1 MKEVKKMKK
10 RAIAS
15 LLVTGMLVL
24 GIVGCS
30 KDKEPKTEEEKTFYS
45 IGTMFG
51 SRLTQL
57 AMSDAE
63 VDSLATGL
71 KDAAKGT
78 KPKVDS
84 MAYQQKIQDMFKS
97 RMEKQA
103 VGVKKKG
110 LEFIEKFVKE
120 GATKT
125 ASGLAYKHIKEGT
138 GPSPK
143 ETEIVKVH
151 YHGTLTDGT
160 VFDSSR
166 ERGKEVTFPLNR
178 VIKGWT
184 EGVQLMK
191 VGGLTKFIIPS
202 ELAYGD
208 AGAPPKIKGGETLIF
223 EVELL
228 GIEAAPAQPAT
239 PAMPAGH
246 APKKK

>member
-1 MKEVKKMKK
+1 MKK
-10 RAIAS
+10 RVFTS
-15 LLVTGMLVL
+15 LSMLVL
-24 GIVGCS
+24 IGLMAVGCS
-30 KDKEPKTEEEKTFYS
+30 KWKDPKTEEEKTFYS

-63 VDSLATGL
+63 VDALAHGL
-71 KDAAKGT
+71 RDAAKAE
-78 KPKVDS
+78 KSKVDP
-84 MAYQQKIQDMFKS
+84 MAYQQKIQDLFKV
-97 RMEKQA
+97 RMEKQS
-103 VGVKKKG
+103 VDVKKKG
-110 LEFIEKFVKE
+110 VTFIDQFVKD

-125 ASGLAYKHIKEGT
+125 ASGMAYKHIKEGT

-143 ETEIVKVH
+143 ETDIVKVH

-166 ERGKEVTFPLNR
+166 ERGKEVSFPLNR
-178 VIKGWT
+178 VIRGWT
-184 EGVQLMK
+184 EGLQLMK

-208 AGAPPKIKGGETLIF
+208 AGAPPKIRGGETLIF

-228 GIEAAPAQPAT
+228 GFEKAPVAPPVAAPAP
-239 PAMPAGH
+239 

>member
-1 MKEVKKMKK
+1 MKK
-10 RAIAS
+10 KVLPSLVVIALIALS
-15 LLVTGMLVL
+15 AVS
-24 GIVGCS
+24 CS
-30 KDKEPKTEEEKTFYS
+30 KGKEPKTEEEKTFYS

-57 AMSDAE
+57 SMSDAE
-63 VDSLATGL
+63 IDSLAAGL
-71 KDAAKGT
+71 RDAAKGD
-78 KPKVDS
+78 KQKVDP

-103 VGVKKKG
+103 VDVKKKG
-110 LEFIEKFVKE
+110 QEFLEKFVKD

-125 ASGLAYKHIKEGT
+125 ASGMAYKHLKVGT
-138 GPSPK
+138 GATPK
-143 ETEIVKVH
+143 ETDIVKVH

-166 ERGKEVTFPLNR
+166 ERGKEVSFPLNR

-191 VGGLTKFIIPS
+191 VGGLTKFVIPS

-208 AGAPPKIKGGETLIF
+208 AGAPPKIRGGETLVF

-228 GIEAAPAQPAT
+228 GIEAAPAAAPVA
-239 PAMPAGH
+239 

>member
-1 MKEVKKMKK
+1 MKK
-10 RAIAS
+10 NVLTS
-15 LLVTGMLVL
+15 LVVLVL
-24 GIVGCS
+24 VGLTAVSCS
-30 KDKEPKTEEEKTFYS
+30 KGKDPKTEEEKTFYS

-57 AMSDAE
+57 SMSDAE
-63 VDSLATGL
+63 IDSLAAGL
-71 KDAAKGT
+71 RDAAKGD
-78 KPKVDS
+78 KQKVDP

-97 RMEKQA
+97 RMEKQS
-103 VGVKKKG
+103 VDVKKKG
-110 LEFIEKFVKE
+110 AEFLEKFVKD

-143 ETEIVKVH
+143 ETDIVKVH

-166 ERGKEVTFPLNR
+166 ERGKEVSFPLNR
-178 VIKGWT
+178 VIRGWT

-191 VGGLTKFIIPS
+191 VGGTTKFVIPS

-208 AGAPPKIKGGETLIF
+208 AGAPPKISGGATLVF

-228 GIEAAPAQPAT
+228 GIEKAPATEAAPAAKP
-239 PAMPAGH
+239 